1 MHTRIRA
8 PSLPQ
13 LCSAHTPPSTP
24 CTPPIYGS
32 VGNFANFG
40 NSSMALHSPF
50 STSSISLSPKFPAN
64 YVRSEK
70 IKLKKVLG
78 LTVCSNAALDVSPV
92 SGLLAYPAGCTVVLF
107 NAKRQTQAYLVNTSR
122 KPFTSVAFSRC
133 GRYVA
138 TGECGINPA
147 IKVWEL
153 DSPNGNL
160 EHTTGGNVVAEFF
173 DHKYAVTCVAFSPT
187 GKYLVSIGS
196 QHDMIVNVFDWRSNQ
211 KMASNKIS
219 SKVSALS
226 FAEDGS
232 YFVTV
237 GNRHVK
243 YWYME
248 GGRRYKDPI
257 PLMGRSAIL
266 GDLRDNDFC
275 AVACGKDETKDRTY
289 AITRQG
295 HLVEF
300 SSRRLLD
307 KWVQCRTTSANCLT
321 VNARF
326 ILVGCAEAIIRI
338 FNAATLE
345 YVTTLPRTHYLGVDV
360 AQGIHINHIMTVP
373 PHAKY
378 PDCVAMVYDEQRSK
392 VSCVYNDH
400 SLYIWDM
407 RDIKRV
413 GKSHSFLY
421 HSTCIWG
428 VETVPY
434 NMERELSDTLP
445 EESFVTC
452 SSDDTIRVWGL
463 DGCTNTE
470 NYRKNIYSKEL
481 LKIMYIDDEMNF
493 IKDQDLS
500 GDKNSNTAYDGRN
513 GVRCIRIS
521 PELQH
526 LASGDRCGNIRIY
539 NLANTK
545 LIMTIE
551 AHESEVLCLEYS
563 NEKIERKLLA
573 SASRDRL
580 IHVFD
585 VSQDYLLLQTLD
597 DHSSSIT
604 SIRFVGSGLNFQMI
618 SCGADKSIMFRT
630 FQGNIFLRGTNTSGK
645 TTLYDMEVDSNAKHI
660 LTACQD
666 RNIRVYGTQNA
677 KHTKTFKGSHSDE
690 GSLIKLSLDPSGIYV
705 ATSCTDKTLAV
716 YDYYSNEC
724 MARMYGHSELVTGLK
739 FTNDCRHLISASGD
753 GCIFVWQVPH
763 DMIVTMQARLSQQR
777 LRSGHAPLP
786 PRPGS
791 IIATPE
797 GIIVESPTHEM
808 EETATPH
815 KFIASPSMFTEEP
828 ALTPGYKFS
837 DVGQLPQW
845 AKRKA
850 AANADE
856 SVGVSIPGS
865 TVSAMQ
871 SASSTSNLSSSPSQL
886 GVGGVPRAR
895 GRWAQRGPFDPDDL
909 RSNSESPLGTI
920 TSSVGGMG
928 GVGGGVGVVVSGGGM
943 GNTQTSD
950 YNSASSKDIMYNQTY
965 LSEDSSIDSGMETR
979 RELKFIGSNN
989 SGTVPAVTGS
999 NGGTAANRLAPE
1011 KRKPGLRF
1019 DPQSNEHDGDVE
1031 DISDGE
1037 RTSSDHGMFYN
1048 NISPSTPTDFK
1059 VTAMNEDEL
1068 RKSMRRQKFDKAGL
1082 TLPGNGSTHTASTG
1096 TGTGTSDTEDEGS
1109 TPSAENAER
1118 SLASTLGGS
1127 SESIPQAAS
1136 SFLQAALP
1144 EGPGSMLERGST
1156 NRRSISA
1163 KHNTENGK
1171 PVSSA
1176 STITKSFT
1184 STKKDE
1190 LLKVISEVKQQLENG
1205 ARKNGV
1211 KRLNAIPE
1219 VGYRSLRGSHSI
1231 SDLSLAGNMD
1241 NASRSA
1247 AAANRY
1253 AKTAP
1258 LNEPPQYA
1266 SYYNSPLQQQTLPT
1280 PQKQQQMPPQTQ
1292 QMSAQRQFQTSPQ
1305 YPTYPRSPLQQS
1317 FSQEQQQTPQHFF
1330 NCAASRSVLQQSCQA
1345 MRQVQQHYPPYPH
1358 HVGVHQIHP
1367 PPGVPFM
1374 APNARNSTPRTQA
1387 QHSGKQSAGAFNSST
1402 LPAQG
1407 QHTRVKRNP
1416 AGNARRTPSILK
1428 HYKSCPVSPV
1438 HEEVEWSADN
1448 KSSIIITEPKRHSV
1462 YAEDARTILDMI
1474 QADTEKMIE
1483 EIQKKYGD
1491 LDDIGVDLYDAK
1503 LGGRYSQLVTSQ
1515 SVPSCLSPPVY
1526 ATGRQPP
1533 LVAPTAGPHLTHTLP
1548 YQMHSPGALTPPK
1561 RAVSEYYIYQEFY
1574 QCHRNVSLSDILAPE
1589 QQAETRRIEE
1599 ARFLETQRHSSASFF
1614 LTSQFGERKSQE
1626 SLLSDEFLDEGSY
1639 CNSMESI
1646 LSDESDC
1653 KSAPMETQVQRHA
1666 GIRNFILH
1674 GPVSAAA
1681 ANTTQLVTKSYGSSP
1696 NAYGSFDYYM
1706 QQRNMQHSPL
1716 PYESF
1721 DVSSYNLE
1729 NFKTESVRTKT
1740 PILQKKLPN
1749 SKTYPRIADTPSR
1762 TAVGVKAE
1770 DIPTLSSKNK
1780 QYNSGVNKSL
1790 SQDFAQQRLQRTT
1803 NPLQME
1809 RNTYDD
1815 KLFTKKTVKPKP
1827 PVPAKP
1833 QNLVSTLTSTVETA
1847 HASSAPK
1854 YCAFDVDT
1862 TDVRCQSRTA
1872 SVVRKFERNL
1882 QKFEREKQAE
1892 LQTKKASGMRPSVS
1906 SGALTTHSCLK
1917 KVSKFDTNVK
1927 NAPASRRATSMRT
1940 RGRPKVAVRFN
1951 TVSQIKYTPSEK
1963 RSSSCSSG
1971 STASAYSACATME
1984 RETATCPLNDIN
1996 RNVESP
2002 PPIVGSLPSDYG
2014 GERSFEMYIA
2024 ENGNEHENMNM
2035 DSLKLYT
2042 KPELQAVVDEIQQE
2056 RERDAKHKKNMANVE
2071 KTTAADTTTS
2081 NQCKNIAKKIDII
2094 QKLIEMEERKLEQ
2107 IRIATESRMRPF
2119 ECNSKQKGYVKSL
2132 TMNFDM
2138 LAKGIE
2144 KDIENEQRRIRADS
2158 NDADLCAYAR
2168 HIKRNISLPDVL
2180 ERTDLFGKSPP
2191 AAQSSS
2197 TDEDEVE
2204 LAKEVKAD
2212 SDVEAA
2218 DDVVE
2223 HESEK
2228 MRIDFDEKDRGL
2240 LRNPKSLLPMPVEDS
2255 SMRRSCSL
2263 SDLHMGNLGKS
2274 GKSNGSQLKNPG
2286 VVYRNSTTTRSANK
2300 RNSLQLK
2307 SSAVGLGASSSSIGV
2322 LNQAS
2327 DSENEDSNRGR
2338 SSGNNQT
2345 RSNGPTAANRQYA
2358 NKNSNANNN
2367 RRKGLQPNFSNA
2379 APLQDDS
2386 SSEETPAGTSN
2397 SKPIVPPRPRN
2408 LTFDHKS
2415 KVLNSP
2421 NVMKQRGAFEAP
2433 EFGALDASDPKSQV
2447 HNVINNLYTTTQTV
2461 MQLHANLKNCEDSLM
2476 LKELENAVI
2485 MTQNMLTNI
2494 TQNKNDKNNSQHSH
2508 AYTTTEQA
2516 NLDNG
2521 DYLMMVNNCADLLSN
2536 FRMKHKL
2543 DDCENNS

>member
-1 MHTRIRA
+1 MDSTDGRIVRA
-8 PSLPQ
+8 PARRKRNDEQ
-13 LCSAHTPPSTP
+13 L
-24 CTPPIYGS
+24 
-32 VGNFANFG
+32 ND
-40 NSSMALHSPF
+40 
-50 STSSISLSPKFPAN
+50 
-64 YVRSEK
+64 R

-122 KPFTSVAFSRC
+122 KAFTSVAFSRC

-160 EHTTGGNVVAEFF
+160 EHTTGGNVLAEFF

-196 QHDMIVNVFDWRSNQ
+196 QHDMIVNVFDWKSNQ

-321 VNARF
+321 VNAHF

-434 NMERELSDTLP
+434 NLERELSDTLP

-463 DGCTNTE
+463 DGCTNAE

-481 LKIMYIDDEMNF
+481 LKIMYIDDELNF
-493 IKDQDLS
+493 IKDQDLA

-539 NLANTK
+539 NLASTK

-585 VSQDYLLLQTLD
+585 VAQDYLLLQTLD

-604 SIRFVGSGLNFQMI
+604 SIKFVGAGLNFQMI

-716 YDYYSNEC
+716 YDYYSTEC

-777 LRSGHAPLP
+777 MRSGHAPLP
-786 PRPGS
+786 AHRPGS

-797 GIIVESPTHEM
+797 GIIIETPTHEM
-808 EETATPH
+808 EEIATPQ
-815 KFIASPSMFTEEP
+815 KYIASPTMFTDEQ

-850 AANADE
+850 GANTEETAG
-856 SVGVSIPGS
+856 SGSGVAIPGS
-865 TVSAMQ
+865 TLSAMQ
-871 SASSTSNLSSSPSQL
+871 SAASTSNLSSSPSQL

-895 GRWAQRGPFDPDDL
+895 GRWAHRGPFDPDDL
-909 RSNSESPLGTI
+909 RSNSESPLGTVS
-920 TSSVGGMG
+920 TT
-928 GVGGGVGVVVSGGGM
+928 VGGGSGIAGVSGVGAGVGGM

-989 SGTVPAVTGS
+989 TGTVPIVATGS
-999 NGGTAANRLAPE
+999 NGGTTASNRLAPE

-1019 DPQSNEHDGDVE
+1019 DAHSNEHDGDVE

-1048 NISPSTPTDFK
+1048 NISPSTPTEFK
-1059 VTAMNEDEL
+1059 VNAMNEDEL
-1068 RKSMRRQKFDKAGL
+1068 RKSMRRQKFEKVGL
-1082 TLPGNGSTHTASTG
+1082 TLPANGSTHTASTG

-1127 SESIPQAAS
+1127 SESIPHATS

-1171 PVSSA
+1171 PVTA
-1176 STITKSFT
+1176 TPTITKSFT

-1190 LLKVISEVKQQLENG
+1190 LLKVISEVKQQLESG

-1211 KRLNAIPE
+1211 KKLNAIPE
-1219 VGYRSLRGSHSI
+1219 VGYRTLRGSHSI
-1231 SDLSLAGNMD
+1231 SDLSLAANMD

-1247 AAANRY
+1247 VAANRF
-1253 AKTAP
+1253 AKT
-1258 LNEPPQYA
+1258 
-1266 SYYNSPLQQQTLPT
+1266 
-1280 PQKQQQMPPQTQ
+1280 
-1292 QMSAQRQFQTSPQ
+1292 
-1305 YPTYPRSPLQQS
+1305 
-1317 FSQEQQQTPQHFF
+1317 
-1330 NCAASRSVLQQSCQA
+1330 
-1345 MRQVQQHYPPYPH
+1345 
-1358 HVGVHQIHP
+1358 G
-1367 PPGVPFM
+1367 
-1374 APNARNSTPRTQA
+1374 
-1387 QHSGKQSAGAFNSST
+1387 
-1402 LPAQG
+1402 
-1407 QHTRVKRNP
+1407 
-1416 AGNARRTPSILK
+1416 
-1428 HYKSCPVSPV
+1428 
-1438 HEEVEWSADN
+1438 
-1448 KSSIIITEPKRHSV
+1448 
-1462 YAEDARTILDMI
+1462 
-1474 QADTEKMIE
+1474 
-1483 EIQKKYGD
+1483 
-1491 LDDIGVDLYDAK
+1491 
-1503 LGGRYSQLVTSQ
+1503 
-1515 SVPSCLSPPVY
+1515 
-1526 ATGRQPP
+1526 
-1533 LVAPTAGPHLTHTLP
+1533 
-1548 YQMHSPGALTPPK
+1548 
-1561 RAVSEYYIYQEFY
+1561 
-1574 QCHRNVSLSDILAPE
+1574 
-1589 QQAETRRIEE
+1589 
-1599 ARFLETQRHSSASFF
+1599 
-1614 LTSQFGERKSQE
+1614 
-1626 SLLSDEFLDEGSY
+1626 
-1639 CNSMESI
+1639 
-1646 LSDESDC
+1646 
-1653 KSAPMETQVQRHA
+1653 
-1666 GIRNFILH
+1666 
-1674 GPVSAAA
+1674 
-1681 ANTTQLVTKSYGSSP
+1681 
-1696 NAYGSFDYYM
+1696 
-1706 QQRNMQHSPL
+1706 
-1716 PYESF
+1716 
-1721 DVSSYNLE
+1721 
-1729 NFKTESVRTKT
+1729 
-1740 PILQKKLPN
+1740 
-1749 SKTYPRIADTPSR
+1749 
-1762 TAVGVKAE
+1762 
-1770 DIPTLSSKNK
+1770 
-1780 QYNSGVNKSL
+1780 
-1790 SQDFAQQRLQRTT
+1790 
-1803 NPLQME
+1803 
-1809 RNTYDD
+1809 
-1815 KLFTKKTVKPKP
+1815 
-1827 PVPAKP
+1827 
-1833 QNLVSTLTSTVETA
+1833 
-1847 HASSAPK
+1847 
-1854 YCAFDVDT
+1854 
-1862 TDVRCQSRTA
+1862 
-1872 SVVRKFERNL
+1872 
-1882 QKFEREKQAE
+1882 
-1892 LQTKKASGMRPSVS
+1892 
-1906 SGALTTHSCLK
+1906 
-1917 KVSKFDTNVK
+1917 
-1927 NAPASRRATSMRT
+1927 
-1940 RGRPKVAVRFN
+1940 
-1951 TVSQIKYTPSEK
+1951 
-1963 RSSSCSSG
+1963 
-1971 STASAYSACATME
+1971 
-1984 RETATCPLNDIN
+1984 
-1996 RNVESP
+1996 
-2002 PPIVGSLPSDYG
+2002 
-2014 GERSFEMYIA
+2014 
-2024 ENGNEHENMNM
+2024 
-2035 DSLKLYT
+2035 
-2042 KPELQAVVDEIQQE
+2042 
-2056 RERDAKHKKNMANVE
+2056 
-2071 KTTAADTTTS
+2071 
-2081 NQCKNIAKKIDII
+2081 
-2094 QKLIEMEERKLEQ
+2094 
-2107 IRIATESRMRPF
+2107 
-2119 ECNSKQKGYVKSL
+2119 
-2132 TMNFDM
+2132 
-2138 LAKGIE
+2138 
-2144 KDIENEQRRIRADS
+2144 
-2158 NDADLCAYAR
+2158 
-2168 HIKRNISLPDVL
+2168 
-2180 ERTDLFGKSPP
+2180 
-2191 AAQSSS
+2191 
-2197 TDEDEVE
+2197 
-2204 LAKEVKAD
+2204 
-2212 SDVEAA
+2212 
-2218 DDVVE
+2218 
-2223 HESEK
+2223 
-2228 MRIDFDEKDRGL
+2228 
-2240 LRNPKSLLPMPVEDS
+2240 NPKSLLPMPVEDS

-2263 SDLHMGNLGKS
+2263 SDLHMGNIGNVGKS
-2274 GKSNGSQLKNPG
+2274 GKSNANQFKNPG
-2286 VVYRNSTTTRSANK
+2286 VAYRNSTSTRSAQK
-2300 RNSLQLK
+2300 RNSLQIK
-2307 SSAVGLGASSSSIGV
+2307 SSGGLGASTSSIGV
-2322 LNQAS
+2322 LNQGS
-2327 DSENEDSNRGR
+2327 DSENEDNNRGR
-2338 SSGNNQT
+2338 SSGSNSQNRT
-2345 RSNGPTAANRQYA
+2345 NGPTAANRQYV
-2358 NKNSNANNN
+2358 NKNSNTNNN
-2367 RRKGLQPNFSNA
+2367 RRKGMQPNFSNA

-2386 SSEETPAGTSN
+2386 SSEETPGSSTN

-2421 NVMKQRGAFEAP
+2421 HVMKQRGAFEAP
-2433 EFGALDASDPKSQV
+2433 EFGALESSDPKSQV

-2494 TQNKNDKNNSQHSH
+2494 TQNKNDKTNSQLNHT
-2508 AYTTTEQA
+2508 YTTTEQA

-2543 DDCENNS
+2543 DDCEKNS

>member
-1 MHTRIRA
+1 
-8 PSLPQ
+8 
-13 LCSAHTPPSTP
+13 
-24 CTPPIYGS
+24 
-32 VGNFANFG
+32 
-40 NSSMALHSPF
+40 MAICHQ
-50 STSSISLSPKFPAN
+50 N
-64 YVRSEK
+64 Q

-78 LTVCSNAALDVSPV
+78 LTVCSNAALDISPV
-92 SGLLAYPAGCTVVLF
+92 NGLLAYPAGCTVVLF

-122 KPFTSVAFSRC
+122 KAFTSVAFSRC

-196 QHDMIVNVFDWRSNQ
+196 QHDMIVNVFDWKLNQ

-275 AVACGKDETKDRTY
+275 AVACGKDEMKDRTY

-307 KWVQCRTTSANCLT
+307 KWVQCCTTSANCLT
-321 VNARF
+321 VNSRF

-360 AQGIHINHIMTVP
+360 AQGIHINHIMAVP

-378 PDCVAMVYDEQRSK
+378 PDCVAMVYDEQRAK

-428 VETVPY
+428 VETGPY
-434 NMERELSDTLP
+434 NLERELSDTLP

-470 NYRKNIYSKEL
+470 NYRRNIYSKEL
-481 LKIMYIDDEMNF
+481 LKIMYIDEEMNF

-500 GDKNSNTAYDGRN
+500 GDKNSNTAYGGRN

-521 PELQH
+521 LELQH

-545 LIMTIE
+545 LIITIE

-604 SIRFVGSGLNFQMI
+604 SIKFVGSGLNFQMI
-618 SCGADKSIMFRT
+618 SCSADKSIMFRT

-645 TTLYDMEVDSNAKHI
+645 TTLYDMEVDSNSKHI

-786 PRPGS
+786 ARPGS
-791 IIATPE
+791 IIATQE
-797 GIIVESPTHEM
+797 GIIIESPTHER
-808 EETATPH
+808 EESATPQ
-815 KFIASPSMFTEEP
+815 KFTASPSMFTDEQ

-837 DVGQLPQW
+837 DGSQLPQW

-850 AANADE
+850 VVNADE
-856 SVGVSIPGS
+856 PSNGGGVAIPGS

-871 SASSTSNLSSSPSQL
+871 SASSASNLSSSPSQL

-895 GRWAQRGPFDPDDL
+895 GRWVQRGPFDPDDL
-909 RSNSESPLGTI
+909 RSNSESPLGTV
-920 TSSVGGMG
+920 SSSGGG
-928 GVGGGVGVVVSGGGM
+928 GGGGGGGGVGSGIGGGVGLSSGGI

-989 SGTVPAVTGS
+989 TGTVPIAAGS
-999 NGGTAANRLAPE
+999 NGGTTANRLVPE

-1068 RKSMRRQKFDKAGL
+1068 RKSMRRQKFEKTGL

-1109 TPSAENAER
+1109 TPSAANAER

-1127 SESIPQAAS
+1127 SESIPATTS

-1144 EGPGSMLERGST
+1144 EGPGSMLERSST

-1171 PVSSA
+1171 SVPA
-1176 STITKSFT
+1176 TPTITKSFT

-1205 ARKNGV
+1205 ARK
-1211 KRLNAIPE
+1211 
-1219 VGYRSLRGSHSI
+1219 
-1231 SDLSLAGNMD
+1231 
-1241 NASRSA
+1241 
-1247 AAANRY
+1247 
-1253 AKTAP
+1253 
-1258 LNEPPQYA
+1258 
-1266 SYYNSPLQQQTLPT
+1266 
-1280 PQKQQQMPPQTQ
+1280 
-1292 QMSAQRQFQTSPQ
+1292 
-1305 YPTYPRSPLQQS
+1305 
-1317 FSQEQQQTPQHFF
+1317 
-1330 NCAASRSVLQQSCQA
+1330 
-1345 MRQVQQHYPPYPH
+1345 
-1358 HVGVHQIHP
+1358 
-1367 PPGVPFM
+1367 
-1374 APNARNSTPRTQA
+1374 
-1387 QHSGKQSAGAFNSST
+1387 
-1402 LPAQG
+1402 
-1407 QHTRVKRNP
+1407 
-1416 AGNARRTPSILK
+1416 
-1428 HYKSCPVSPV
+1428 
-1438 HEEVEWSADN
+1438 
-1448 KSSIIITEPKRHSV
+1448 
-1462 YAEDARTILDMI
+1462 
-1474 QADTEKMIE
+1474 
-1483 EIQKKYGD
+1483 
-1491 LDDIGVDLYDAK
+1491 
-1503 LGGRYSQLVTSQ
+1503 
-1515 SVPSCLSPPVY
+1515 
-1526 ATGRQPP
+1526 
-1533 LVAPTAGPHLTHTLP
+1533 
-1548 YQMHSPGALTPPK
+1548 
-1561 RAVSEYYIYQEFY
+1561 
-1574 QCHRNVSLSDILAPE
+1574 
-1589 QQAETRRIEE
+1589 
-1599 ARFLETQRHSSASFF
+1599 
-1614 LTSQFGERKSQE
+1614 
-1626 SLLSDEFLDEGSY
+1626 
-1639 CNSMESI
+1639 
-1646 LSDESDC
+1646 
-1653 KSAPMETQVQRHA
+1653 
-1666 GIRNFILH
+1666 
-1674 GPVSAAA
+1674 
-1681 ANTTQLVTKSYGSSP
+1681 
-1696 NAYGSFDYYM
+1696 
-1706 QQRNMQHSPL
+1706 
-1716 PYESF
+1716 
-1721 DVSSYNLE
+1721 
-1729 NFKTESVRTKT
+1729 
-1740 PILQKKLPN
+1740 
-1749 SKTYPRIADTPSR
+1749 
-1762 TAVGVKAE
+1762 
-1770 DIPTLSSKNK
+1770 
-1780 QYNSGVNKSL
+1780 
-1790 SQDFAQQRLQRTT
+1790 
-1803 NPLQME
+1803 
-1809 RNTYDD
+1809 
-1815 KLFTKKTVKPKP
+1815 
-1827 PVPAKP
+1827 
-1833 QNLVSTLTSTVETA
+1833 
-1847 HASSAPK
+1847 
-1854 YCAFDVDT
+1854 
-1862 TDVRCQSRTA
+1862 
-1872 SVVRKFERNL
+1872 
-1882 QKFEREKQAE
+1882 
-1892 LQTKKASGMRPSVS
+1892 
-1906 SGALTTHSCLK
+1906 
-1917 KVSKFDTNVK
+1917 
-1927 NAPASRRATSMRT
+1927 
-1940 RGRPKVAVRFN
+1940 
-1951 TVSQIKYTPSEK
+1951 
-1963 RSSSCSSG
+1963 
-1971 STASAYSACATME
+1971 
-1984 RETATCPLNDIN
+1984 
-1996 RNVESP
+1996 
-2002 PPIVGSLPSDYG
+2002 
-2014 GERSFEMYIA
+2014 
-2024 ENGNEHENMNM
+2024 
-2035 DSLKLYT
+2035 
-2042 KPELQAVVDEIQQE
+2042 
-2056 RERDAKHKKNMANVE
+2056 
-2071 KTTAADTTTS
+2071 
-2081 NQCKNIAKKIDII
+2081 
-2094 QKLIEMEERKLEQ
+2094 
-2107 IRIATESRMRPF
+2107 
-2119 ECNSKQKGYVKSL
+2119 
-2132 TMNFDM
+2132 
-2138 LAKGIE
+2138 
-2144 KDIENEQRRIRADS
+2144 
-2158 NDADLCAYAR
+2158 
-2168 HIKRNISLPDVL
+2168 
-2180 ERTDLFGKSPP
+2180 
-2191 AAQSSS
+2191 
-2197 TDEDEVE
+2197 
-2204 LAKEVKAD
+2204 
-2212 SDVEAA
+2212 
-2218 DDVVE
+2218 
-2223 HESEK
+2223 
-2228 MRIDFDEKDRGL
+2228 
-2240 LRNPKSLLPMPVEDS
+2240 
-2255 SMRRSCSL
+2255 
-2263 SDLHMGNLGKS
+2263 
-2274 GKSNGSQLKNPG
+2274 
-2286 VVYRNSTTTRSANK
+2286 
-2300 RNSLQLK
+2300 
-2307 SSAVGLGASSSSIGV
+2307 
-2322 LNQAS
+2322 
-2327 DSENEDSNRGR
+2327 
-2338 SSGNNQT
+2338 
-2345 RSNGPTAANRQYA
+2345 
-2358 NKNSNANNN
+2358 
-2367 RRKGLQPNFSNA
+2367 
-2379 APLQDDS
+2379 
-2386 SSEETPAGTSN
+2386 
-2397 SKPIVPPRPRN
+2397 
-2408 LTFDHKS
+2408 
-2415 KVLNSP
+2415 
-2421 NVMKQRGAFEAP
+2421 
-2433 EFGALDASDPKSQV
+2433 
-2447 HNVINNLYTTTQTV
+2447 
-2461 MQLHANLKNCEDSLM
+2461 
-2476 LKELENAVI
+2476 
-2485 MTQNMLTNI
+2485 
-2494 TQNKNDKNNSQHSH
+2494 
-2508 AYTTTEQA
+2508 
-2516 NLDNG
+2516 
-2521 DYLMMVNNCADLLSN
+2521 
-2536 FRMKHKL
+2536 
-2543 DDCENNS
+2543 

>member
-1 MHTRIRA
+1 MFA
-8 PSLPQ
+8 PR
-13 LCSAHTPPSTP
+13 
-24 CTPPIYGS
+24 
-32 VGNFANFG
+32 
-40 NSSMALHSPF
+40 NSSPIPLYGKEDVA
-50 STSSISLSPKFPAN
+50 A
-64 YVRSEK
+64 YE

-122 KPFTSVAFSRC
+122 KAFTSVAFSRC

-196 QHDMIVNVFDWRSNQ
+196 QHDMIVNVFDWKSNQ

-338 FNAATLE
+338 FNATTLE

-434 NMERELSDTLP
+434 NLERDVSDTLP

-493 IKDQDLS
+493 IKDQDLA

-545 LIMTIE
+545 IIMTIE

-604 SIRFVGSGLNFQMI
+604 SIKFVGSGLNFQMI

-797 GIIVESPTHEM
+797 GIIIESPTHEID
-808 EETATPH
+808 ELATPQ
-815 KFIASPSMFTEEP
+815 KFTTSPSMFTDEP

-850 AANADE
+850 GGNTDE
-856 SVGVSIPGS
+856 SSGGGGGVAIPGS
-865 TVSAMQ
+865 TISAMQ

-909 RSNSESPLGTI
+909 RSNSESPLGTV
-920 TSSVGGMG
+920 SSSGGG
-928 GVGGGVGVVVSGGGM
+928 GGGIIGGGVGVGGVGGGGM

-989 SGTVPAVTGS
+989 SGTVPTAAGS
-999 NGGTAANRLAPE
+999 NGAGTSTNRLAPE

-1019 DPQSNEHDGDVE
+1019 DAQSNEHDGDVE

-1048 NISPSTPTDFK
+1048 NISPGTPTDFK

-1068 RKSMRRQKFDKAGL
+1068 RKSMRRQKFEKTGL

-1127 SESIPQAAS
+1127 SESIPQTTS
-1136 SFLQAALP
+1136 GFLQAALP

-1171 PVSSA
+1171 PVSSTA
-1176 STITKSFT
+1176 TITKSFT

-1247 AAANRY
+1247 AAASRY

-1258 LNEPPQYA
+1258 LNEPQQYA
-1266 SYYNSPLQQQTLPT
+1266 SYYHSPPPSLQQQHE
-1280 PQKQQQMPPQTQ
+1280 QQQQMPPYTQ
-1292 QMSAQRQFQTSPQ
+1292 QILSQQQ
-1305 YPTYPRSPLQQS
+1305 YQKTQPYTPYPRSPLQQS
-1317 FSQEQQQTPQHFF
+1317 FSQQQQQPQHFF
-1330 NCAASRSVLQQSCQA
+1330 NCAAPRSVMQQSCQA

-1374 APNARNSTPRTQA
+1374 APNARNAGAQAHTSTQQT
-1387 QHSGKQSAGAFNSST
+1387 GKQSAAFNGST
-1402 LPAQG
+1402 LPAHG
-1407 QHTRVKRNP
+1407 QYSRVKRNP

-1448 KSSIIITEPKRHSV
+1448 RSSIIITEPKRHSV

-1491 LDDIGVDLYDAK
+1491 LDDIGMDVYDAK
-1503 LGGRYSQLVTSQ
+1503 LGGRYSQIIASQ
-1515 SVPSCLSPPVY
+1515 SVPAGLSP
-1526 ATGRQPP
+1526 AKQSANA
-1533 LVAPTAGPHLTHTLP
+1533 LTAGPQLRNTLP
-1548 YQMHSPGALTPPK
+1548 YQMPSPGTVTPPK

-1574 QCHRNVSLSDILAPE
+1574 ECHRNVSLSDILAPE
-1589 QQAETRRIEE
+1589 QQAEMRRIEE

-1626 SLLSDEFLDEGSY
+1626 SLLSDDFLDEGSY
-1639 CNSMESI
+1639 CNSMESV

-1674 GPVSAAA
+1674 GPVSTAA
-1681 ANTTQLVTKSYGSSP
+1681 ANTAQLVTKSYGSSP

-1721 DVSSYNLE
+1721 DMSSYNLE
-1729 NFKTESVRTKT
+1729 NFRTESVRPKT
-1740 PILQKKLPN
+1740 AQPLKQLPS
-1749 SKTYPRIADTPSR
+1749 SKTYPRIADSPKTYVS
-1762 TAVGVKAE
+1762 TKAE

-1780 QYNSGVNKSL
+1780 QYNLGVNKSL

-1809 RNTYDD
+1809 RIAYED
-1815 KLFTKKTVKPKP
+1815 KLFAKKVVKPKP

-1833 QNLVSTLTSTVETA
+1833 QNLISTLTSTVETA
-1847 HASSAPK
+1847 NGNIAPK
-1854 YCAFDVDT
+1854 DTTPKYYPFDVGT
-1862 TDVRCQSRTA
+1862 VNARCQSRTA

-1892 LQTKKASGMRPSVS
+1892 LQAKKASGMRPSVS

-1917 KVSKFDTNVK
+1917 KVSKFDTNEK
-1927 NAPASRRATSMRT
+1927 STSASRRATSMRT

-1971 STASAYSACATME
+1971 SIASACAAVE
-1984 RETATCPLNDIN
+1984 SEAPITAICPLNDIN
-1996 RNVESP
+1996 SNAESP

-2024 ENGNEHENMNM
+2024 ENGNAHENMNM

-2071 KTTAADTTTS
+2071 RTTTQAGADSTTS

-2107 IRIATESRMRPF
+2107 IRVATESRMRPF

-2144 KDIENEQRRIRADS
+2144 KDIENEQRRVCTDS
-2158 NDADLCAYAR
+2158 NDTDLCAYAR
-2168 HIKRNISLPDVL
+2168 HIKRNVSLPDVL
-2180 ERTDLFGKSPP
+2180 ERTDLFGKSPS
-2191 AAQSSS
+2191 ASHSS

-2212 SDVEAA
+2212 SDVDVAEEP
-2218 DDVVE
+2218 DVVE

-2228 MRIDFDEKDRGL
+2228 MRIDFDEKDRG
-2240 LRNPKSLLPMPVEDS
+2240 NPKSLLPMPVEDS

-2263 SDLHMGNLGKS
+2263 SDLHMGNIGNMGKP
-2274 GKSNGSQLKNPG
+2274 GKSNGSQSKNPG
-2286 VVYRNSTTTRSANK
+2286 VAYRNSSATRSANK

-2307 SSAVGLGASSSSIGV
+2307 SAGGLGASSSSVGV

-2327 DSENEDSNRGR
+2327 DSENEDNNRGR
-2338 SSGNNQT
+2338 SSGNNQN
-2345 RSNGPTAANRQYA
+2345 RSNGPTTANRQYS
-2358 NKNSNANNN
+2358 NKNSNTNNN

-2386 SSEETPAGTSN
+2386 SSEETPGGSNN

-2433 EFGALDASDPKSQV
+2433 EFGALEGSDSKSQV

-2494 TQNKNDKNNSQHSH
+2494 TQNKNDKTNSQHSH

>member
-1 MHTRIRA
+1 MDSTDGRIVRA
-8 PSLPQ
+8 PARRKRNDEQ
-13 LCSAHTPPSTP
+13 L
-24 CTPPIYGS
+24 
-32 VGNFANFG
+32 ND
-40 NSSMALHSPF
+40 
-50 STSSISLSPKFPAN
+50 
-64 YVRSEK
+64 R

-122 KPFTSVAFSRC
+122 KAFTSVAFSRC

-160 EHTTGGNVVAEFF
+160 EHTTGGNVLAEFF

-196 QHDMIVNVFDWRSNQ
+196 QHDMIVNVFDWKSNQ

-321 VNARF
+321 VNAHF

-434 NMERELSDTLP
+434 NLERELSDTLP

-463 DGCTNTE
+463 DGCTNAE

-481 LKIMYIDDEMNF
+481 LKIMYIDDELNF
-493 IKDQDLS
+493 IKDQDLA

-539 NLANTK
+539 NLASTK

-585 VSQDYLLLQTLD
+585 VAQDYLLLQTLD

-604 SIRFVGSGLNFQMI
+604 SIKFVGAGLNFQMI

-716 YDYYSNEC
+716 YDYYSTEC

-777 LRSGHAPLP
+777 MRSGHAPLP
-786 PRPGS
+786 AHRPGS

-797 GIIVESPTHEM
+797 GIIIETPTHEM
-808 EETATPH
+808 EEIATPQ
-815 KFIASPSMFTEEP
+815 KYIASPTMFTDEQ

-850 AANADE
+850 GANTEETAG
-856 SVGVSIPGS
+856 SGSGVAIPGS
-865 TVSAMQ
+865 TLSAMQ
-871 SASSTSNLSSSPSQL
+871 SAASTSNLSSSPSQL

-895 GRWAQRGPFDPDDL
+895 GRWAHRGPFDPDDL
-909 RSNSESPLGTI
+909 RSNSESPLGTVS
-920 TSSVGGMG
+920 TT
-928 GVGGGVGVVVSGGGM
+928 VGGGSGIAGVSGVGAGVGGM

-989 SGTVPAVTGS
+989 TGTVPIVATGS
-999 NGGTAANRLAPE
+999 NGGTTASNRLAPE

-1019 DPQSNEHDGDVE
+1019 DAHSNEHDGDVE

-1048 NISPSTPTDFK
+1048 NISPSTPTEFK
-1059 VTAMNEDEL
+1059 VNAMNEDEL
-1068 RKSMRRQKFDKAGL
+1068 RKSMRRQKFEKVGL
-1082 TLPGNGSTHTASTG
+1082 TLPANGSTHTASTG

-1127 SESIPQAAS
+1127 SESIPHATS

-1171 PVSSA
+1171 PVTA
-1176 STITKSFT
+1176 TPTITKSFT

-1190 LLKVISEVKQQLENG
+1190 LLKVISEVKQQLES
-1205 ARKNGV
+1205 
-1211 KRLNAIPE
+1211 
-1219 VGYRSLRGSHSI
+1219 VGYRTLRGSHSI
-1231 SDLSLAGNMD
+1231 SDLSLAANMD

-1247 AAANRY
+1247 VAANRF
-1253 AKTAP
+1253 AKT
-1258 LNEPPQYA
+1258 
-1266 SYYNSPLQQQTLPT
+1266 
-1280 PQKQQQMPPQTQ
+1280 
-1292 QMSAQRQFQTSPQ
+1292 
-1305 YPTYPRSPLQQS
+1305 
-1317 FSQEQQQTPQHFF
+1317 
-1330 NCAASRSVLQQSCQA
+1330 
-1345 MRQVQQHYPPYPH
+1345 
-1358 HVGVHQIHP
+1358 G
-1367 PPGVPFM
+1367 
-1374 APNARNSTPRTQA
+1374 
-1387 QHSGKQSAGAFNSST
+1387 
-1402 LPAQG
+1402 
-1407 QHTRVKRNP
+1407 
-1416 AGNARRTPSILK
+1416 
-1428 HYKSCPVSPV
+1428 
-1438 HEEVEWSADN
+1438 
-1448 KSSIIITEPKRHSV
+1448 
-1462 YAEDARTILDMI
+1462 
-1474 QADTEKMIE
+1474 
-1483 EIQKKYGD
+1483 
-1491 LDDIGVDLYDAK
+1491 
-1503 LGGRYSQLVTSQ
+1503 
-1515 SVPSCLSPPVY
+1515 
-1526 ATGRQPP
+1526 
-1533 LVAPTAGPHLTHTLP
+1533 
-1548 YQMHSPGALTPPK
+1548 
-1561 RAVSEYYIYQEFY
+1561 
-1574 QCHRNVSLSDILAPE
+1574 
-1589 QQAETRRIEE
+1589 
-1599 ARFLETQRHSSASFF
+1599 
-1614 LTSQFGERKSQE
+1614 
-1626 SLLSDEFLDEGSY
+1626 
-1639 CNSMESI
+1639 
-1646 LSDESDC
+1646 
-1653 KSAPMETQVQRHA
+1653 
-1666 GIRNFILH
+1666 
-1674 GPVSAAA
+1674 
-1681 ANTTQLVTKSYGSSP
+1681 
-1696 NAYGSFDYYM
+1696 
-1706 QQRNMQHSPL
+1706 
-1716 PYESF
+1716 
-1721 DVSSYNLE
+1721 
-1729 NFKTESVRTKT
+1729 
-1740 PILQKKLPN
+1740 
-1749 SKTYPRIADTPSR
+1749 
-1762 TAVGVKAE
+1762 
-1770 DIPTLSSKNK
+1770 
-1780 QYNSGVNKSL
+1780 
-1790 SQDFAQQRLQRTT
+1790 
-1803 NPLQME
+1803 
-1809 RNTYDD
+1809 
-1815 KLFTKKTVKPKP
+1815 
-1827 PVPAKP
+1827 
-1833 QNLVSTLTSTVETA
+1833 
-1847 HASSAPK
+1847 
-1854 YCAFDVDT
+1854 
-1862 TDVRCQSRTA
+1862 
-1872 SVVRKFERNL
+1872 
-1882 QKFEREKQAE
+1882 
-1892 LQTKKASGMRPSVS
+1892 
-1906 SGALTTHSCLK
+1906 
-1917 KVSKFDTNVK
+1917 
-1927 NAPASRRATSMRT
+1927 
-1940 RGRPKVAVRFN
+1940 
-1951 TVSQIKYTPSEK
+1951 
-1963 RSSSCSSG
+1963 
-1971 STASAYSACATME
+1971 
-1984 RETATCPLNDIN
+1984 
-1996 RNVESP
+1996 
-2002 PPIVGSLPSDYG
+2002 
-2014 GERSFEMYIA
+2014 
-2024 ENGNEHENMNM
+2024 
-2035 DSLKLYT
+2035 
-2042 KPELQAVVDEIQQE
+2042 
-2056 RERDAKHKKNMANVE
+2056 
-2071 KTTAADTTTS
+2071 
-2081 NQCKNIAKKIDII
+2081 
-2094 QKLIEMEERKLEQ
+2094 
-2107 IRIATESRMRPF
+2107 
-2119 ECNSKQKGYVKSL
+2119 
-2132 TMNFDM
+2132 
-2138 LAKGIE
+2138 
-2144 KDIENEQRRIRADS
+2144 
-2158 NDADLCAYAR
+2158 
-2168 HIKRNISLPDVL
+2168 
-2180 ERTDLFGKSPP
+2180 
-2191 AAQSSS
+2191 
-2197 TDEDEVE
+2197 
-2204 LAKEVKAD
+2204 
-2212 SDVEAA
+2212 
-2218 DDVVE
+2218 
-2223 HESEK
+2223 
-2228 MRIDFDEKDRGL
+2228 
-2240 LRNPKSLLPMPVEDS
+2240 NPKSLLPMPVEDS

-2263 SDLHMGNLGKS
+2263 SDLHMGNIGNVGKS
-2274 GKSNGSQLKNPG
+2274 GKSNANQFKNPG
-2286 VVYRNSTTTRSANK
+2286 VAYRNSTSTRSAQK
-2300 RNSLQLK
+2300 RNSLQIK
-2307 SSAVGLGASSSSIGV
+2307 SSGGLGASTSSIGV
-2322 LNQAS
+2322 LNQGS
-2327 DSENEDSNRGR
+2327 DSENEDNNRGR
-2338 SSGNNQT
+2338 SSGSNSQNRT
-2345 RSNGPTAANRQYA
+2345 NGPTAANRQYV
-2358 NKNSNANNN
+2358 NKNSNTNNN
-2367 RRKGLQPNFSNA
+2367 RRKGMQPNFSNA

-2386 SSEETPAGTSN
+2386 SSEETPGSSTN

-2421 NVMKQRGAFEAP
+2421 HVMKQRGAFEAP
-2433 EFGALDASDPKSQV
+2433 EFGALESSDPKSQV

-2494 TQNKNDKNNSQHSH
+2494 TQNKNDKTNSQLNHT
-2508 AYTTTEQA
+2508 YTTTEQA

-2543 DDCENNS
+2543 DDCEKNS